1 MEIIRQI
8 GKLATSASELF
19 PGTTPDTIAPP
30 KPSAREMLAAA
41 GSFAEEI
48 FKKGGIFSKKHSFIK
63 ELL

>member
-30 KPSAREMLAAA
+30 KPSARETLAAA

-48 FKKGGIFSKKHSFIK
+48 FKKG
-63 ELL
+63 